1 MSFIQGDALNPDS
14 YKSQLQDVDAV
25 IHTLGVLLPGSGN
38 RSYQAMNRD
47 AAINVANDLDKWAKE
62 YGEERQFVMLS
73 SARAPPGQ
81 YDYLAYK
88 LEAEQHI
95 LKECKNLKG
104 TMIRPGYVYDSQERW
119 WSTALK
125 PFVNIYA
132 SLDEALVAKNPNLE
146 KPLSM
151 VFPVRSVPL
160 TSLGHFC
167 I

>member
-73 SARAPPGQ
+73 SARAPPGE
-81 YDYLAYK
+81 YEYLACK
-88 LEAEQHI
+88 LDAEEYI
-95 LKECKNLKG
+95 LNECKHLKG
-104 TMIRPGYVYDSQERW
+104 TMLRPGFVYDSQERW
-119 WSTALK
+119 WSMPLK
-125 PFVNIYA
+125 PIVNMMAGIEE
-132 SLDEALVAKNPNLE
+132 SLVTKGSNRE
-146 KPLSM
+146 KAFS
-151 VFPVRSVPL
+151 
-160 TSLGHFC
+160 
-167 I
+167 